1 MLTKIINPELVTKF
15 KDWQKEYKQFVIIA
29 HTNPDGD
36 AIGSSLALYHYLKY
50 LRKNV
55 CVIMPN
61 QFPDFLRWLPG
72 ADNIMNYDYY
82 TDVANIKIAD
92 ADVICCLD
100 FNKLN
105 RVDEMA
111 EKIRESKAKKVLIDH
126 HLDPE
131 QFADIIISH
140 PEQSSTC
147 ELLYRFLCD
156 LGYYYKMNTI
166 VATCIYT
173 GMMTDTG
180 GFTYNSNNP
189 ELFFIVSML
198 LQKHVDKDLVYRKVN
213 YNFSASRLFL
223 QGQVLS
229 GMEVLPDYHTAI
241 LTLTREQQQKYHYS
255 KGDSEGF
262 VNIPL
267 QIKDVIF
274 TCFLREDTEKDIVKI
289 SLRSIG
295 EFPCN
300 VVAEEFNGGGHKNA
314 SGGELQK
321 TDAKMASIRFKEV
334 LEKYKSLLTECFN
347 QQPKELNKM
356 RSYQLLGVNLVH

>member
-1 MLTKIINPELVTKF
+1 MLTRIIAPELVTKF
-15 KDWQKEYKQFVIIA
+15 KEWQNECKQFVIIA

-82 TDVANIKIAD
+82 TDIDNRKIAE

-100 FNKLN
+100 FNKLD
-105 RVDEMA
+105 RVDDIA
-111 EKIRESKAKKVLIDH
+111 EKVRESKARKVMIDH

-131 QFADIIISH
+131 HFADITISH
-140 PEQSSTC
+140 PDQSSTC

-156 LGYYYKMNTI
+156 LGYYYKMNTT

-229 GMEVLPDYHTAI
+229 DMEVLPDYHTAI
-241 LTLTREQQQKYHYS
+241 LTLTKEQQQKYHYS

-300 VVAEEFNGGGHKNA
+300 LVAEEFNGGGHKNA

-321 TDAKMASIRFKEV
+321 SDAKMATIRFKEV
-334 LEKYKSLLTECFN
+334 LEKYKSLLAECFN
-347 QQPKELNKM
+347 QHPK
-356 RSYQLLGVNLVH
+356 

>member
-1 MLTKIINPELVTKF
+1 MLTRIIAPELITKF
-15 KDWQKEYKQFVIIA
+15 KEWQNECKQFVIIA

-82 TDVANIKIAD
+82 TDVANRKIAE

-100 FNKLN
+100 FNKLD
-105 RVDEMA
+105 RVDDIA
-111 EKIRESKAKKVLIDH
+111 EKVRESKARKVMIDH

-131 QFADIIISH
+131 HFADITISH
-140 PEQSSTC
+140 PDQSSTC

-156 LGYYYKMNTI
+156 LGYYYKMNTT

-229 GMEVLPDYHTAI
+229 DMEVLPDYHTAI
-241 LTLTREQQQKYHYS
+241 LTLTKEQQQKYHYS

-321 TDAKMASIRFKEV
+321 SDAKMATIRFKEV
-334 LEKYKSLLTECFN
+334 LEKYKSLLAECFN
-347 QQPKELNKM
+347 QHPK
-356 RSYQLLGVNLVH
+356 

>member
-1 MLTKIINPELVTKF
+1 MLTRIIAPELVTKF
-15 KDWQKEYKQFVIIA
+15 KEWQNECKQFVIIA

-82 TDVANIKIAD
+82 TDVANRKIAE
-92 ADVICCLD
+92 ADVICCVD
-100 FNKLN
+100 FNKLD
-105 RVDEMA
+105 RVDDIA
-111 EKIRESKAKKVLIDH
+111 EKVRESKARKVMIDH

-131 QFADIIISH
+131 HFADITISH
-140 PEQSSTC
+140 PDQSSTC

-156 LGYYYKMNTI
+156 LGYYYKMNTT

-229 GMEVLPDYHTAI
+229 DMEVLPDYHTAI
-241 LTLTREQQQKYHYS
+241 LTLTKEQQQKYHYS

-300 VVAEEFNGGGHKNA
+300 LVAEEFNGGGHKNA

-321 TDAKMASIRFKEV
+321 SDAKMATIRFKEV
-334 LEKYKSLLTECFN
+334 LEKYKSLLAECFN
-347 QQPKELNKM
+347 QHPK
-356 RSYQLLGVNLVH
+356 

>member
-1 MLTKIINPELVTKF
+1 MLTRIIAPELVTKF
-15 KDWQKEYKQFVIIA
+15 KEWQNECKQFVIIA

-36 AIGSSLALYHYLKY
+36 AIGSSLALYHFLKY

-82 TDVANIKIAD
+82 TDVANRKIAE

-100 FNKLN
+100 FNKLD
-105 RVDEMA
+105 RVDDIA
-111 EKIRESKAKKVLIDH
+111 EKVRESKARKVMIDH

-131 QFADIIISH
+131 HFADITISH
-140 PEQSSTC
+140 PDQSSTC

-156 LGYYYKMNTI
+156 LGYYYKMNTT

-229 GMEVLPDYHTAI
+229 DMEVLPDYHTAI
-241 LTLTREQQQKYHYS
+241 LTLTKEQQQKYHYS

-300 VVAEEFNGGGHKNA
+300 LVAEEFNGGGHKNA

-321 TDAKMASIRFKEV
+321 SDAKMATIRFKEV
-334 LEKYKSLLTECFN
+334 LEKYKSLLAECFN
-347 QQPKELNKM
+347 QHPK
-356 RSYQLLGVNLVH
+356 

>member
-1 MLTKIINPELVTKF
+1 MLTRIIAPEHVTKF
-15 KDWQKEYKQFVIIA
+15 KEWQNECKQFVIIA

-82 TDVANIKIAD
+82 TDVANRKIAE

-100 FNKLN
+100 FNKLD
-105 RVDEMA
+105 RVDDIA
-111 EKIRESKAKKVLIDH
+111 EKVRESKARKVMIDH

-131 QFADIIISH
+131 HFADITISH
-140 PEQSSTC
+140 PDQSSTC

-156 LGYYYKMNTI
+156 LGYYYKMNTT

-229 GMEVLPDYHTAI
+229 DMEVLPDYHTAI
-241 LTLTREQQQKYHYS
+241 LTLTKEQQQKYHYS

-321 TDAKMASIRFKEV
+321 SDAKMATIRFKEV
-334 LEKYKSLLTECFN
+334 LEKYKSLLAECFN
-347 QQPKELNKM
+347 QHPK
-356 RSYQLLGVNLVH
+356 

>member
-1 MLTKIINPELVTKF
+1 MLTRIIAPELVTKF
-15 KDWQKEYKQFVIIA
+15 KEWQNECKQFVIIA

-82 TDVANIKIAD
+82 TDVANRRIAE

-100 FNKLN
+100 FNKLD
-105 RVDEMA
+105 RVDDIA
-111 EKIRESKAKKVLIDH
+111 EKVRESKARIVMIDH

-131 QFADIIISH
+131 HFADITISH
-140 PEQSSTC
+140 PDQSSTC

-156 LGYYYKMNTI
+156 LGYYYKMNTT

-229 GMEVLPDYHTAI
+229 DMEVLPDYHTAI
-241 LTLTREQQQKYHYS
+241 LTLTKEQQQKYHYS

-321 TDAKMASIRFKEV
+321 SDAKMATIRFKEV
-334 LEKYKSLLTECFN
+334 LEKYKSLLAECFN
-347 QQPKELNKM
+347 QHPK
-356 RSYQLLGVNLVH
+356 

>member
-1 MLTKIINPELVTKF
+1 MLTRIIAPEHVTKF
-15 KDWQKEYKQFVIIA
+15 KEWQNECKQFVIIA

-82 TDVANIKIAD
+82 TDIDNRKIAE

-100 FNKLN
+100 FNKLD
-105 RVDEMA
+105 RVDDIA
-111 EKIRESKAKKVLIDH
+111 EKVRESKARKVMIDH

-131 QFADIIISH
+131 HFADITISH
-140 PEQSSTC
+140 PDQSSTC

-156 LGYYYKMNTI
+156 LGYYYKMNTT

-229 GMEVLPDYHTAI
+229 DMEVLPDYHTAI
-241 LTLTREQQQKYHYS
+241 LTLTKEQQQKYHYS

-321 TDAKMASIRFKEV
+321 SDAKMATIRFKEV
-334 LEKYKSLLTECFN
+334 LEKYKSLLAECFN
-347 QQPKELNKM
+347 QHPK
-356 RSYQLLGVNLVH
+356 

>member
-1 MLTKIINPELVTKF
+1 MLTRIIAPELITKF
-15 KDWQKEYKQFVIIA
+15 KEWQNECKQFVIIA

-82 TDVANIKIAD
+82 TDVANRKIAE

-100 FNKLN
+100 FNKLD
-105 RVDEMA
+105 RVDDIA
-111 EKIRESKAKKVLIDH
+111 EKVRESKARKVMIDH

-131 QFADIIISH
+131 HFADITISH
-140 PEQSSTC
+140 PDQSSTC

-156 LGYYYKMNTI
+156 LGYYDKMNTT

-173 GMMTDTG
+173 VMMTDTG
-180 GFTYNSNNP
+180 GFTYNSKNP

-229 GMEVLPDYHTAI
+229 DMEVLPDYHTAI
-241 LTLTREQQQKYHYS
+241 LTLTKEQQQKYHYS

-300 VVAEEFNGGGHKNA
+300 LVAEEFNGGGHKNA

-321 TDAKMASIRFKEV
+321 SDAKMATIRFKEV
-334 LEKYKSLLTECFN
+334 LEKYKSLLAECFN
-347 QQPKELNKM
+347 QHPK
-356 RSYQLLGVNLVH
+356 

>member
-1 MLTKIINPELVTKF
+1 MLTRIIAPEHVTKF
-15 KDWQKEYKQFVIIA
+15 KEWQNECKQFVIIA

-82 TDVANIKIAD
+82 TDVANRKIAE

-100 FNKLN
+100 FNKLD
-105 RVDEMA
+105 RVDDIA
-111 EKIRESKAKKVLIDH
+111 EKVRESKARKIMIDH

-131 QFADIIISH
+131 HFADITISH
-140 PEQSSTC
+140 PDQSSTC

-156 LGYYYKMNTI
+156 LGYYYKMNTT

-229 GMEVLPDYHTAI
+229 DMEVLPDYHTAI
-241 LTLTREQQQKYHYS
+241 LTLTKEQQQKYHYS

-300 VVAEEFNGGGHKNA
+300 LVAEEFNGGGHKNA

-321 TDAKMASIRFKEV
+321 SDAKMATIRFKEV
-334 LEKYKSLLTECFN
+334 LEKYKSLLAECFN
-347 QQPKELNKM
+347 QHPK
-356 RSYQLLGVNLVH
+356 

>member
-1 MLTKIINPELVTKF
+1 MLTKIIKPEHISEF
-15 KDWQKEYKQFVIIA
+15 KDWLKEYKRFVIIA

-36 AIGSSLALYHYLKY
+36 AIGSSLALYHYLRY

-61 QFPDFLRWLPG
+61 QFPEFLKWLPG
-72 ADNIMNYDYY
+72 ADNIMIYDYLLN
-82 TDVANIKIAD
+82 VANIKIAE

-100 FNKLN
+100 FNRLD
-105 RVDEMA
+105 RIDDMA
-111 EKIRESKAKKVLIDH
+111 ENVRNSKAKKILIDH

-131 QFADIIISH
+131 PFADITISH
-140 PEQSSTC
+140 PDQSSTC
-147 ELLYRFLCD
+147 ELLYRLLCD
-156 LGYYYKMNTI
+156 LGYFFKMNT
-166 VATCIYT
+166 VVSTCIYT

-189 ELFFIVSML
+189 ELFYIVSML
-198 LQKHVDKDLVYRKVN
+198 LRKHVDKDLVYRKVN
-213 YNFSASRLFL
+213 YNFSASRLLL

-241 LTLTREQQQKYHYS
+241 LKLTKDQQQRFQYA

-274 TCFLREDTEKDIVKI
+274 TCFLREDTEKDLVKI

-314 SGGELQK
+314 SGGELHK
-321 TDAKMASIRFKEV
+321 MDAEKALLKFKEV
-334 LEKYKSLLTECFN
+334 LEKYKDLLEECYN
-347 QQPKELNKM
+347 QHPK
-356 RSYQLLGVNLVH
+356 

>member
-1 MLTKIINPELVTKF
+1 MLTRIIAPELVTKF
-15 KDWQKEYKQFVIIA
+15 KEWQNECKQFVIIA

-82 TDVANIKIAD
+82 TDVANRKIAE
-92 ADVICCLD
+92 AEVICCLD
-100 FNKLN
+100 FNKLD
-105 RVDEMA
+105 RVDDIA
-111 EKIRESKAKKVLIDH
+111 EKVRESKARKVMIDH

-131 QFADIIISH
+131 HFADITISH
-140 PEQSSTC
+140 PDQSSTC

-156 LGYYYKMNTI
+156 LGYYYKMNTT

-229 GMEVLPDYHTAI
+229 DMEVLPDYHTAI
-241 LTLTREQQQKYHYS
+241 LTLTKEQQQKYHYS

-300 VVAEEFNGGGHKNA
+300 LVAEEFNGGGHKNA

-321 TDAKMASIRFKEV
+321 SDAKMATIRFKEV
-334 LEKYKSLLTECFN
+334 LEKYKSLLAECFN
-347 QQPKELNKM
+347 QHPK
-356 RSYQLLGVNLVH
+356 

>member
-1 MLTKIINPELVTKF
+1 MLTRIIAPELITKF
-15 KDWQKEYKQFVIIA
+15 KEWQNECKQFVIIA

-82 TDVANIKIAD
+82 TDVANRKIAE

-100 FNKLN
+100 FNKLD
-105 RVDEMA
+105 RVDDIA
-111 EKIRESKAKKVLIDH
+111 EKVRESKARKVMIDH

-131 QFADIIISH
+131 YFADITISH
-140 PEQSSTC
+140 PDQSSTC

-156 LGYYYKMNTI
+156 LGYYYKMNTT

-229 GMEVLPDYHTAI
+229 DMEVLPDYHTAI
-241 LTLTREQQQKYHYS
+241 LTLTKEQQQKYHYS

-321 TDAKMASIRFKEV
+321 SDAKMATIRFKEV
-334 LEKYKSLLTECFN
+334 LEKYKSLLAECFN
-347 QQPKELNKM
+347 QHPK
-356 RSYQLLGVNLVH
+356 

>member
-82 TDVANIKIAD
+82 TDVAKIKIAD

-100 FNKLN
+100 FNRLN

-131 QFADIIISH
+131 QFADITISH

-156 LGYYYKMNTI
+156 LGYYYKMNTT

-229 GMEVLPDYHTAI
+229 DMEVLPDYHTAI

-347 QQPKELNKM
+347 QHPK
-356 RSYQLLGVNLVH
+356 

>member
-1 MLTKIINPELVTKF
+1 MNETIKKNILNTIKNYERII
-15 KDWQKEYKQFVIIA
+15 ISR
-29 HTNPDGD
+29 HTRPDGD

-82 TDVANIKIAD
+82 TDVANRKIAE
-92 ADVICCLD
+92 AEVICCLD
-100 FNKLN
+100 FNKLD
-105 RVDEMA
+105 RVDDIA
-111 EKIRESKAKKVLIDH
+111 EKVRESKARKVMIDH

-131 QFADIIISH
+131 HFADITISH
-140 PEQSSTC
+140 PDQSSTC

-156 LGYYYKMNTI
+156 LGYYYKMNTT

-229 GMEVLPDYHTAI
+229 DMEVLPDYHTAI
-241 LTLTREQQQKYHYS
+241 LTLTKEQQQKYHYS

-300 VVAEEFNGGGHKNA
+300 LVAEEFNGGGHKNA

-321 TDAKMASIRFKEV
+321 SDAKMATIRFKEV
-334 LEKYKSLLTECFN
+334 LEKYKSLLAECFN
-347 QQPKELNKM
+347 QHPK
-356 RSYQLLGVNLVH
+356 

>member
-1 MLTKIINPELVTKF
+1 MLTKIINPELVNKF
-15 KDWQKEYKQFVIIA
+15 TEWLHDCQKFVIIA

-36 AIGSSLALYHYLKY
+36 AIGSSLALYHYLRY

-61 QFPDFLRWLPG
+61 QFPEFLKWLP
-72 ADNIMNYDYY
+72 AAENIMIYNYC
-82 TDVANIKIAD
+82 TNVAKDKISE
-92 ADVICCLD
+92 ADVICCMD
-100 FNKLN
+100 FNRLD
-105 RVDEMA
+105 RVDDMA
-111 EKIRESKAKKVLIDH
+111 GKVQDSKARKILIDH

-131 QFADIIISH
+131 PFSDITISH
-140 PEQSSTC
+140 PDQSSTC

-156 LGYYYKMNTI
+156 LGYYYKMNTT

-189 ELFFIVSML
+189 ELFNIVSML
-198 LQKHVDKDLVYRKVN
+198 LRKHVDKDLVYRKVN
-213 YNFSASRLFL
+213 YNFSASRLLL
-223 QGQVLS
+223 QGQVLT

-241 LTLTREQQQKYHYS
+241 LTLTKDQQQKYQYS

-267 QIKDVIF
+267 QFKDVIF
-274 TCFLREDTEKDIVKI
+274 TCFLREDKEKDMVKI

-314 SGGELQK
+314 SGGELV
-321 TDAKMASIRFKEV
+321 KMNAAMAVVKFKEV
-334 LEKYKSLLTECFN
+334 LEKYKNLLEECYN
-347 QQPKELNKM
+347 QHPK
-356 RSYQLLGVNLVH
+356 

>member
-1 MLTKIINPELVTKF
+1 MLTKIIKPEHITEF
-15 KDWQKEYKQFVIIA
+15 KGWLKECKRFVIIA

-36 AIGSSLALYHYLKY
+36 AIGSSLALYHYLRY

-61 QFPDFLRWLPG
+61 QFPEFLKWLPG
-72 ADNIMNYDYY
+72 ADNIIIYNYLIN
-82 TDVANIKIAD
+82 VANIKIAE
-92 ADVICCLD
+92 ADVICCLY
-100 FNKLN
+100 FNRLD
-105 RVDEMA
+105 RIDDMA
-111 EKIRESKAKKVLIDH
+111 ENVRNSKAKKILIDH

-131 QFADIIISH
+131 PFADITISH
-140 PEQSSTC
+140 PDQSSTC
-147 ELLYRFLCD
+147 ELLYRLLCD
-156 LGYYYKMNTI
+156 LGYFFKMNTT
-166 VATCIYT
+166 VSTCIYT

-198 LQKHVDKDLVYRKVN
+198 LRKHVDKDLVYRKVN
-213 YNFSASRLFL
+213 YNFSASRLLL

-241 LTLTREQQQKYHYS
+241 LTLTKDQQQRYQYA

-274 TCFLREDTEKDIVKI
+274 TCFLREDTEKDLVKI

-314 SGGELQK
+314 SGGELL
-321 TDAKMASIRFKEV
+321 KMDSKEALLKFKEV
-334 LEKYKSLLTECFN
+334 LEKYKDLLEECYN
-347 QQPKELNKM
+347 QHPK
-356 RSYQLLGVNLVH
+356 

>member
-1 MLTKIINPELVTKF
+1 MLTRIIAPEHVTKF
-15 KDWQKEYKQFVIIA
+15 KEWQNECKQFVIIA

-82 TDVANIKIAD
+82 TDVANRKIAE

-100 FNKLN
+100 FNKLD
-105 RVDEMA
+105 RVDDIA
-111 EKIRESKAKKVLIDH
+111 EKVRESKARKVMIDH

-131 QFADIIISH
+131 HFADITISH
-140 PEQSSTC
+140 PDQSSTC

-156 LGYYYKMNTI
+156 LGYYYKMNTT

-229 GMEVLPDYHTAI
+229 DMEVLPDYHTAI
-241 LTLTREQQQKYHYS
+241 LTLTKEQQQTYHYS

-321 TDAKMASIRFKEV
+321 SDAKMATIRFKEV
-334 LEKYKSLLTECFN
+334 LEKYKSLLAECFN
-347 QQPKELNKM
+347 QHPK
-356 RSYQLLGVNLVH
+356 

>member
-61 QFPDFLRWLPG
+61 QFPDFLRWLPR

-82 TDVANIKIAD
+82 ADVANIKIAD

-156 LGYYYKMNTI
+156 LGYYYKMNTT

-229 GMEVLPDYHTAI
+229 DMEVLPDYHTAI

-334 LEKYKSLLTECFN
+334 LEKYKSLLIECFN
-347 QQPKELNKM
+347 QHPK
-356 RSYQLLGVNLVH
+356 

>member
-131 QFADIIISH
+131 QFADITISH

-156 LGYYYKMNTI
+156 LGYYYKMNTT

-229 GMEVLPDYHTAI
+229 DMEVLPDYHTAI

-347 QQPKELNKM
+347 QHPK
-356 RSYQLLGVNLVH
+356 

>member
-1 MLTKIINPELVTKF
+1 MLTRIIAPELVTKF
-15 KDWQKEYKQFVIIA
+15 KEWQNECKQFVIIA

-82 TDVANIKIAD
+82 TDVANRKIAE

-100 FNKLN
+100 FNKLD
-105 RVDEMA
+105 RVDDIA
-111 EKIRESKAKKVLIDH
+111 EKVRESKARKVMIDH

-131 QFADIIISH
+131 HFADITISH
-140 PEQSSTC
+140 PDQSSTC

-156 LGYYYKMNTI
+156 LGYYYKMNTT

-229 GMEVLPDYHTAI
+229 DMEVLPDYHTAI
-241 LTLTREQQQKYHYS
+241 LTLTKEQQQKYHYS

-300 VVAEEFNGGGHKNA
+300 LLAEEFNGGGHKNA

-321 TDAKMASIRFKEV
+321 SDAKMATIRFKEV
-334 LEKYKSLLTECFN
+334 LEKYKSLLAECFN
-347 QQPKELNKM
+347 QHPK
-356 RSYQLLGVNLVH
+356 

>member
-82 TDVANIKIAD
+82 TDVAKIKIAD

-100 FNKLN
+100 FNRLN

-131 QFADIIISH
+131 QFADITISH

-156 LGYYYKMNTI
+156 LGYYYKMNTT

-198 LQKHVDKDLVYRKVN
+198 LQKHVDKDLVFRKVN

-229 GMEVLPDYHTAI
+229 DMEVLPDYHTAI

-334 LEKYKSLLTECFN
+334 LEKYKSLLVECFN
-347 QQPKELNKM
+347 QHPK
-356 RSYQLLGVNLVH
+356 

>member
-82 TDVANIKIAD
+82 TDVAKIKIAD

-100 FNKLN
+100 FNRLN

-131 QFADIIISH
+131 QFADITISH

-156 LGYYYKMNTI
+156 LGYYYKMNTT

-213 YNFSASRLFL
+213 YNFSSSRLFL

-229 GMEVLPDYHTAI
+229 DMEVLPDYHTAI

-334 LEKYKSLLTECFN
+334 LEKYKSLLVECFN
-347 QQPKELNKM
+347 QHPK
-356 RSYQLLGVNLVH
+356 

>member
-1 MLTKIINPELVTKF
+1 MLTRIIAPEHVTKF
-15 KDWQKEYKQFVIIA
+15 KEWQNECKQFVIIA

-82 TDVANIKIAD
+82 TDVANRKIAE
-92 ADVICCLD
+92 AEVICCLD
-100 FNKLN
+100 FNKLD
-105 RVDEMA
+105 RVDDIA
-111 EKIRESKAKKVLIDH
+111 EKVRESKARKVMIDH

-131 QFADIIISH
+131 HFADITISH
-140 PEQSSTC
+140 PDQSSTC

-156 LGYYYKMNTI
+156 LGYYYKMNTT

-229 GMEVLPDYHTAI
+229 DMEVLPDYHTAI
-241 LTLTREQQQKYHYS
+241 LTLTKEQQQKYHYS

-300 VVAEEFNGGGHKNA
+300 LVAEEFNGGGHKNA

-321 TDAKMASIRFKEV
+321 SDAKMATIRFKEV
-334 LEKYKSLLTECFN
+334 LEKYKSLLAECFN
-347 QQPKELNKM
+347 QHPK
-356 RSYQLLGVNLVH
+356 

>member
-1 MLTKIINPELVTKF
+1 
-15 KDWQKEYKQFVIIA
+15 
-29 HTNPDGD
+29 
-36 AIGSSLALYHYLKY
+36 
-50 LRKNV
+50 
-55 CVIMPN
+55 MPN

-82 TDVANIKIAD
+82 TDVANRKIAE

-100 FNKLN
+100 FNKLD
-105 RVDEMA
+105 RVDDIA
-111 EKIRESKAKKVLIDH
+111 EKVRESKARKVMIDH

-131 QFADIIISH
+131 HFADITISH
-140 PEQSSTC
+140 PDQSSTC

-156 LGYYYKMNTI
+156 LGYYYKMNTT

-229 GMEVLPDYHTAI
+229 DMEVLPDYHTAI
-241 LTLTREQQQKYHYS
+241 LTLTKEQQQKYHYS

-321 TDAKMASIRFKEV
+321 SDAKMATIRFKEV
-334 LEKYKSLLTECFN
+334 LEKYKSLLAECFN
-347 QQPKELNKM
+347 QHPK
-356 RSYQLLGVNLVH
+356 

>member
-1 MLTKIINPELVTKF
+1 MLTRIIAPEHVTKF
-15 KDWQKEYKQFVIIA
+15 KEWQNECKQFVIIA

-82 TDVANIKIAD
+82 TDIDNRKIAE

-100 FNKLN
+100 FNKLD
-105 RVDEMA
+105 RVDDIA
-111 EKIRESKAKKVLIDH
+111 EKVRESKARKVMIDH

-131 QFADIIISH
+131 HFADITISH
-140 PEQSSTC
+140 PDQSSTC

-156 LGYYYKMNTI
+156 LGYYYKMNTT

-229 GMEVLPDYHTAI
+229 DMEVLPDYHTAI
-241 LTLTREQQQKYHYS
+241 LTLTKEQQQKYHYS

-300 VVAEEFNGGGHKNA
+300 LVAEEFNGGGHKNA

-321 TDAKMASIRFKEV
+321 SDAKMATIRFKEV
-334 LEKYKSLLTECFN
+334 LEKYKSLLAECFN
-347 QQPKELNKM
+347 QHPK
-356 RSYQLLGVNLVH
+356 

>member
-1 MLTKIINPELVTKF
+1 MLTRIIAPELITKF
-15 KDWQKEYKQFVIIA
+15 KEWQNECKQFVIIA

-82 TDVANIKIAD
+82 TDVANRKIAE

-100 FNKLN
+100 FNKLD
-105 RVDEMA
+105 RVDDIA
-111 EKIRESKAKKVLIDH
+111 EKVRESKARKVMIDH

-131 QFADIIISH
+131 YFADITISH
-140 PEQSSTC
+140 PDQSSTC

-156 LGYYYKMNTI
+156 LGYYYKMNTT

-229 GMEVLPDYHTAI
+229 DMEVLPDYHTAI
-241 LTLTREQQQKYHYS
+241 LTLTKEQQQKYHYS

-300 VVAEEFNGGGHKNA
+300 LVAEEFNGGGHKNA

-321 TDAKMASIRFKEV
+321 SDAKMATIRFKEV
-334 LEKYKSLLTECFN
+334 LEKYKSLLAECFN
-347 QQPKELNKM
+347 QHPK
-356 RSYQLLGVNLVH
+356 

>member
-1 MLTKIINPELVTKF
+1 MLTRIIAPELITKF
-15 KDWQKEYKQFVIIA
+15 KEWQNECKQFVIIA

-82 TDVANIKIAD
+82 TDVANRKIAE

-100 FNKLN
+100 FNKLD
-105 RVDEMA
+105 RVDDIA
-111 EKIRESKAKKVLIDH
+111 EKVRESKARKVMIDH

-131 QFADIIISH
+131 HFADITISH
-140 PEQSSTC
+140 PDQSSTC

-156 LGYYYKMNTI
+156 LGYYYKMNTT

-229 GMEVLPDYHTAI
+229 DMEVLPD
-241 LTLTREQQQKYHYS
+241 
-255 KGDSEGF
+255 
-262 VNIPL
+262 
-267 QIKDVIF
+267 
-274 TCFLREDTEKDIVKI
+274 
-289 SLRSIG
+289 
-295 EFPCN
+295 
-300 VVAEEFNGGGHKNA
+300 
-314 SGGELQK
+314 
-321 TDAKMASIRFKEV
+321 
-334 LEKYKSLLTECFN
+334 
-347 QQPKELNKM
+347 
-356 RSYQLLGVNLVH
+356 

>member
-1 MLTKIINPELVTKF
+1 MLTRIIAPEHVTKF
-15 KDWQKEYKQFVIIA
+15 KEWQNECKQFVIIA

-82 TDVANIKIAD
+82 TDVANRKIAE
-92 ADVICCLD
+92 AEVICCLD
-100 FNKLN
+100 FNKLD
-105 RVDEMA
+105 RVDDIA
-111 EKIRESKAKKVLIDH
+111 EKVRESKARKVMIDH

-131 QFADIIISH
+131 HFADITISH
-140 PEQSSTC
+140 PDQSSTC

-156 LGYYYKMNTI
+156 LGYYYKMNTT

-198 LQKHVDKDLVYRKVN
+198 LQKHVDK
-213 YNFSASRLFL
+213 
-223 QGQVLS
+223 
-229 GMEVLPDYHTAI
+229 MEVLPDYHTAI
-241 LTLTREQQQKYHYS
+241 LTLTKEQQQKYHYS

-300 VVAEEFNGGGHKNA
+300 LVAEEFNGGGHKNA

-321 TDAKMASIRFKEV
+321 SDAKMATIRFKEV
-334 LEKYKSLLTECFN
+334 LEKYKSLLAECFN
-347 QQPKELNKM
+347 QHPK
-356 RSYQLLGVNLVH
+356 

>member
-1 MLTKIINPELVTKF
+1 MLTRIIAPELITKF
-15 KDWQKEYKQFVIIA
+15 KEWQNECKQFVIIA

-82 TDVANIKIAD
+82 TDVANRKIAE

-100 FNKLN
+100 FNKLD
-105 RVDEMA
+105 RVDDIA
-111 EKIRESKAKKVLIDH
+111 EKVRESKARKVMIDH

-131 QFADIIISH
+131 HFADITISH
-140 PEQSSTC
+140 PDQSSTC

-156 LGYYYKMNTI
+156 LGYYYKMNTT

-229 GMEVLPDYHTAI
+229 DMEVLPDYHTAI
-241 LTLTREQQQKYHYS
+241 LTLTKEQQQKYHYS

-300 VVAEEFNGGGHKNA
+300 LVAEEFNGGGHKNA

-321 TDAKMASIRFKEV
+321 SDAKMATIRFKEV
-334 LEKYKSLLTECFN
+334 LEKYKSLLAECFN
-347 QQPKELNKM
+347 QHPK
-356 RSYQLLGVNLVH
+356 

>member
-1 MLTKIINPELVTKF
+1 MLTRIIAPELVTKF
-15 KDWQKEYKQFVIIA
+15 KEWQNECKQFVIIA

-36 AIGSSLALYHYLKY
+36 AIGSSLALYHYLKF

-82 TDVANIKIAD
+82 TDVANRKIAE

-100 FNKLN
+100 FNKLD
-105 RVDEMA
+105 RVDDIA
-111 EKIRESKAKKVLIDH
+111 EKVRESKARKVMIDH

-131 QFADIIISH
+131 HFADITISH
-140 PEQSSTC
+140 PDQSSTC

-156 LGYYYKMNTI
+156 LGYYYKMNTT

-229 GMEVLPDYHTAI
+229 DMEVLPDYHTAI
-241 LTLTREQQQKYHYS
+241 LTLTKEQQQKYHYS

-300 VVAEEFNGGGHKNA
+300 LVAEEFNGGGHKNA

-321 TDAKMASIRFKEV
+321 SDAKMATIRFKEV
-334 LEKYKSLLTECFN
+334 LEKYKSLLAECFN
-347 QQPKELNKM
+347 QHPK
-356 RSYQLLGVNLVH
+356 

>member
-1 MLTKIINPELVTKF
+1 MLTRIITPEHVTKF
-15 KDWQKEYKQFVIIA
+15 KEWQNECKQFVIIA

-82 TDVANIKIAD
+82 TDVANRKIAE

-100 FNKLN
+100 FNKLD
-105 RVDEMA
+105 RVDDIA
-111 EKIRESKAKKVLIDH
+111 EKVRESKARKVMIDH

-131 QFADIIISH
+131 HFADITISH
-140 PEQSSTC
+140 PDQSSTC

-156 LGYYYKMNTI
+156 LGYYYKMNTT

-229 GMEVLPDYHTAI
+229 DMEVLPDYHTAI
-241 LTLTREQQQKYHYS
+241 LTLTKEQQQKYHYS

-300 VVAEEFNGGGHKNA
+300 LVAEEFNGGGHKNA

-321 TDAKMASIRFKEV
+321 SDAKMATIRFKEV
-334 LEKYKSLLTECFN
+334 LGKYKSLLAECFN
-347 QQPKELNKM
+347 QHPK
-356 RSYQLLGVNLVH
+356 

>member
-1 MLTKIINPELVTKF
+1 MLTRIIAPELVTKF
-15 KDWQKEYKQFVIIA
+15 KEWQNECKQFVIIA

-82 TDVANIKIAD
+82 TDVANRRIAE

-100 FNKLN
+100 FNKLD
-105 RVDEMA
+105 RVDDIA
-111 EKIRESKAKKVLIDH
+111 EKVRESKARKVMIDH

-131 QFADIIISH
+131 HFADITISH
-140 PEQSSTC
+140 PDQSSTC

-156 LGYYYKMNTI
+156 LGYYYKMNTT

-229 GMEVLPDYHTAI
+229 DMEVLPDYHTAI
-241 LTLTREQQQKYHYS
+241 LTLTKEQQQKYHYS

-300 VVAEEFNGGGHKNA
+300 LVAEEFNGGGHKNA

-321 TDAKMASIRFKEV
+321 SDAKMATIRFKEV
-334 LEKYKSLLTECFN
+334 LEKYKSLLAECFN
-347 QQPKELNKM
+347 QHPK
-356 RSYQLLGVNLVH
+356 

>member
-1 MLTKIINPELVTKF
+1 MLTRIIAPEHVTKF
-15 KDWQKEYKQFVIIA
+15 KEWQNECKQFVIIA

-82 TDVANIKIAD
+82 TDVANRKIAE

-100 FNKLN
+100 FNKLD
-105 RVDEMA
+105 RVDDIA
-111 EKIRESKAKKVLIDH
+111 EKVRESKARKVMIDH

-131 QFADIIISH
+131 HFADITISH
-140 PEQSSTC
+140 PDQSSTC

-156 LGYYYKMNTI
+156 LGYYYKMNTT

-229 GMEVLPDYHTAI
+229 DMEVLPDYHTAI
-241 LTLTREQQQKYHYS
+241 LTLTKEQQQKYHYS

-274 TCFLREDTEKDIVKI
+274 TCFLREDTEKDIFKI

-300 VVAEEFNGGGHKNA
+300 LVAEEFNGGGHKNA

-321 TDAKMASIRFKEV
+321 SDAKMATIRFKEV
-334 LEKYKSLLTECFN
+334 LEKYKSLLAECFN
-347 QQPKELNKM
+347 QHPK
-356 RSYQLLGVNLVH
+356 

>member
-82 TDVANIKIAD
+82 TDVAKIKIAD

-100 FNKLN
+100 FNRLN

-131 QFADIIISH
+131 QFADITISH

-156 LGYYYKMNTI
+156 LGYYYKMNTT

-229 GMEVLPDYHTAI
+229 DMEVLPDYHTAI

-321 TDAKMASIRFKEV
+321 SDAKMATIRFKEV
-334 LEKYKSLLTECFN
+334 LEKYKSLLAECFN
-347 QQPKELNKM
+347 QHPK
-356 RSYQLLGVNLVH
+356 

>member
-229 GMEVLPDYHTAI
+229 DMEVLPDYHTAI

-334 LEKYKSLLTECFN
+334 LEKYKSLLIECFN
-347 QQPKELNKM
+347 QHPK
-356 RSYQLLGVNLVH
+356 

>member
-1 MLTKIINPELVTKF
+1 MLTRIIAPELVTKF
-15 KDWQKEYKQFVIIA
+15 KEWQNECKQFVIIA

-82 TDVANIKIAD
+82 TDVANRKIAE

-100 FNKLN
+100 FNKLD
-105 RVDEMA
+105 RVDDIA
-111 EKIRESKAKKVLIDH
+111 EKVRESKARKVMIDH

-131 QFADIIISH
+131 HFADITISH
-140 PEQSSTC
+140 PDQSSTC

-156 LGYYYKMNTI
+156 LGYYYKMNTT

-229 GMEVLPDYHTAI
+229 DMEVLPDYHTAI
-241 LTLTREQQQKYHYS
+241 LTLTKEQQQKYHYS

-300 VVAEEFNGGGHKNA
+300 LVAEEFNGGGHKNA

-321 TDAKMASIRFKEV
+321 SDAKMATIRFKEV
-334 LEKYKSLLTECFN
+334 LEKYKSLLAECFN
-347 QQPKELNKM
+347 QHPK
-356 RSYQLLGVNLVH
+356 

>member
-1 MLTKIINPELVTKF
+1 MLTRIIAPEHVTKF
-15 KDWQKEYKQFVIIA
+15 KEWQNECKQFVIIA

-82 TDVANIKIAD
+82 TDIANRKIAE

-100 FNKLN
+100 FNKLD
-105 RVDEMA
+105 RVDDIA
-111 EKIRESKAKKVLIDH
+111 EKVRESKARKIMIDH

-131 QFADIIISH
+131 HFADITISH
-140 PEQSSTC
+140 PDQSSTC

-156 LGYYYKMNTI
+156 LGYYYKMNTT

-229 GMEVLPDYHTAI
+229 DMEVLPDYHTAI
-241 LTLTREQQQKYHYS
+241 LTLTKEQQQKYHYS

-300 VVAEEFNGGGHKNA
+300 LVAEEFNGGGHKNA

-321 TDAKMASIRFKEV
+321 SDAKMATIRFKEV
-334 LEKYKSLLTECFN
+334 LEKYKSLLAECFN
-347 QQPKELNKM
+347 QHPK
-356 RSYQLLGVNLVH
+356 

>member
-1 MLTKIINPELVTKF
+1 MLTRIIAPEHVTKF
-15 KDWQKEYKQFVIIA
+15 KEWQNECKQFVIIA

-82 TDVANIKIAD
+82 TDVANRKIAE

-100 FNKLN
+100 FNKLD
-105 RVDEMA
+105 RVDDIA
-111 EKIRESKAKKVLIDH
+111 EKVRESKARKVMIDH

-131 QFADIIISH
+131 YFADITISH
-140 PEQSSTC
+140 PDQSSTC

-156 LGYYYKMNTI
+156 LGYYYKMNTT

-229 GMEVLPDYHTAI
+229 DMEVLPDYHTAI
-241 LTLTREQQQKYHYS
+241 LTLTKEQQQKYHYS

-300 VVAEEFNGGGHKNA
+300 LVAEEFNGGGHKNA

-321 TDAKMASIRFKEV
+321 SDAKMATIRFKEV
-334 LEKYKSLLTECFN
+334 LEKYKSLLAECFN
-347 QQPKELNKM
+347 QHPK
-356 RSYQLLGVNLVH
+356 

>member
-1 MLTKIINPELVTKF
+1 MLTRIINPELITKF
-15 KDWQKEYKQFVIIA
+15 KEWQYDCKQFVIIA

-72 ADNIMNYDYY
+72 ADNIMNYDYH
-82 TDVANIKIAD
+82 TDVANKKIAE

-100 FNKLN
+100 FNRLD
-105 RVDEMA
+105 RVDDMA
-111 EKIRESKAKKVLIDH
+111 EKVREAKAKKVLIDH
-126 HLDPE
+126 HLNPE
-131 QFADIIISH
+131 QFADITISH
-140 PEQSSTC
+140 PDQSSTC

-347 QQPKELNKM
+347 QHPK
-356 RSYQLLGVNLVH
+356 